1 MSDYNYK
8 KPRYLL
14 HIKILDDNLF
24 DYYNN
29 IQSYYNGDSGIN
41 LINPFNLN
49 IKPFN
54 IETIDFKIQCEMID
68 LNDNTFTS
76 YRLVPRSSIS
86 NTPFMMS
93 NSEGIID
100 AGYRGNIMAKIT
112 NIDNKSNIM
121 VKDRFFQIVSPTL
134 EPIKI
139 EIVNELS
146 TSDRNTGGFGST
158 NTNNLNNLNN
168 LNNITNLNN

>member
-1 MSDYNYK
+1 MSNYNYK

-29 IQSYYNGDSGIN
+29 IQSYYNGDSGID
-41 LINPFNLN
+41 LINPVDLD

-100 AGYRGNIMAKIT
+100 AGYRGNIKAKVT
-112 NIDNKSNIM
+112 NISTNSNEI
-121 VKDRFFQIVSPTL
+121 KYQTKYFQIVSPTL
-134 EPIKI
+134 EPIIIKI
-139 EIVNELS
+139 VDTLS
-146 TSDRNTGGFGST
+146 NSERNSNGFGST
-158 NTNNLNNLNN
+158 NF
-168 LNNITNLNN
+168 

>member
-100 AGYRGNIMAKIT
+100 AGYRGNIKAKVT
-112 NIDNKSNIM
+112 NISTNSNEI
-121 VKDRFFQIVSPTL
+121 KNQTKYFQIVSPTL
-134 EPIKI
+134 EPIIIKI
-139 EIVNELS
+139 VDTLS
-146 TSDRNTGGFGST
+146 NSERNSNGFGST
-158 NTNNLNNLNN
+158 N
-168 LNNITNLNN
+168 I